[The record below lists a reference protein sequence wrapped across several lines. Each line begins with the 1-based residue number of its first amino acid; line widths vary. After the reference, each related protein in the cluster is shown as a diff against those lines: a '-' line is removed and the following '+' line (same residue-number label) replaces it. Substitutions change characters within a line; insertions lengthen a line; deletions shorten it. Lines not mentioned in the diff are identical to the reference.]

1 MREGELRQDASSTN
15 EEGVAASVYDDRA
28 RQTLISTRRP
38 FSAADL

>member
-1 MREGELRQDASSTN
+1 MREGKLRQDASSTN
-15 EEGVAASVYDDRA
+15 EEGVAAWVYDGRA